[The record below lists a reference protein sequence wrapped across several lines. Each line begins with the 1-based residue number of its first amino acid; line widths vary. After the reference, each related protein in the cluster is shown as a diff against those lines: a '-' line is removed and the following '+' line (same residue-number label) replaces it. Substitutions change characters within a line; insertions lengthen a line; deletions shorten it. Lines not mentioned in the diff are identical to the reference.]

1 MEATHRWYVV
11 HTRARYEEI
20 ARRNL
25 SQQGFTAYLPQYE
38 KRRRHARRID
48 WVKAPLFPRYL
59 FVAMDVALDRWR
71 AVASTI
77 GVTHLVCQGEW
88 PAPVPDGIIEDLQAR
103 TGADGMIAAEPR
115 VPFKKGDALQV
126 LSGALA
132 DRMGLFDCATD
143 EERVILLL
151 DMLGRQ
157 IRVELPMD
165 TVAAAP

>member
-1 MEATHRWYVV
+1 MDSTLRWYVV
-11 HTRARYEEI
+11 HTRAHDEET

-25 SQQGFTAYLPQYE
+25 AQQGFTAYLPQYE
-38 KRRRHARRID
+38 KRRRHARRVD

-77 GVTHLVCQGEW
+77 GVTHLVCQGDR

-103 TGADGMIAAEPR
+103 ADADGMIAAEPR
-115 VPFKKGDALQV
+115 IPFKKGEQLQV
-126 LSGALA
+126 LSGAFA
-132 DRMGLFDCATD
+132 DRIGLFDGATD
-143 EERVILLL
+143 EERVFLLL

-157 IRVELPMD
+157 IKVKLPMD
-165 TVAAAP
+165 TVAVAS